1 MHALLAF
8 WAKRV
13 KIWAVLGGK
22 HLKILILFTALFIT
36 NINAQDIL
44 PLKERAAFV
53 NKLQKERLN
62 KLLPQLME
70 KTDIDMWVLIARE
83 YNEDPIIKTMLPP
96 TWLNARRT
104 TILVFSLDKKTKNFE
119 SVAIARYA
127 FGDNI
132 PSIWDKDKQPN
143 QWEALKDYIVSK
155 NPEKIGLNISSYE
168 SLADG
173 LSKYHYDQLYN
184 VLSPKFRKKITS
196 AEDLA
201 IAWIETRTDLEM
213 TVFSQLV
220 EISSSIIREAFSTKV
235 ITPGITS
242 TDDVVWWMREKVLSL
257 GLDTW
262 FHPTVDV
269 QRKDN
274 SDLYAFDNKSKFDII
289 LPGDLLHCD
298 FGISYLTLNTDTQEL
313 AYVLKPGETDAPD
326 FLIKAFKEGTRVQD
340 IFTNNFK
347 QGLTGNEILRRSLEQ
362 GKAEGLRPSIYTHP
376 LGTYGHSAGTT
387 IGMWDSQ
394 GGVPFTGDHPLQ
406 YNTAYAIELNTTVY
420 VEEWE
425 KDIRIMLEVPGFFG
439 ENGFRYINGRLKEF
453 LLVGS
458 KQTGLED

>member
-1 MHALLAF
+1 M
-8 WAKRV
+8 R
-13 KIWAVLGGK
+13 
-22 HLKILILFTALFIT
+22 KILILFTALFIT

-44 PLKERAAFV
+44 PLKERAAFI

-132 PSIWDKDKQPN
+132 PSIWDKDNQPN

-235 ITPGITS
+235 ITPGVTS

-439 ENGFRYINGRLKEF
+439 KNGFRYINGRLKEF

>member
-1 MHALLAF
+1 M
-8 WAKRV
+8 R
-13 KIWAVLGGK
+13 
-22 HLKILILFTALFIT
+22 KILILFTALFIT

-44 PLKERAAFV
+44 PLKERSAFI

-143 QWEALKDYIVSK
+143 QWEALKDYIESK
-155 NPEKIGLNISSYE
+155 NPEKIGLNISSNE

-235 ITPGITS
+235 ITPGVTS

-313 AYVLKPGETDAPD
+313 AYVLKPGETNAPD
-326 FLIKAFKEGTRVQD
+326 FLIKAFKEGTRIQD

-347 QGLTGNEILRRSLEQ
+347 QGLTGNEILKRSLEQ
-362 GKAEGLRPSIYTHP
+362 GKSEGLRPSIYTHP

-394 GGVPFTGDHPLQ
+394 GGVPFTGDYPLQ

-420 VEEWE
+420 IEEWE
-425 KDIRIMLEVPGFFG
+425 NDIRIMLEVPGFFG

-453 LLVGS
+453 LLVGL
-458 KQTGLED
+458 KQIGLED

>member
-1 MHALLAF
+1 M
-8 WAKRV
+8 R
-13 KIWAVLGGK
+13 
-22 HLKILILFTALFIT
+22 KILILITALFVT
-36 NINAQDIL
+36 NFYAQDIL
-44 PLKERAAFV
+44 PLKERADFV
-53 NKLQKERLN
+53 NKLQKDRFN
-62 KLLPQLME
+62 NLLPKLME
-70 KTDIDMWVLIARE
+70 ETGIDMWVLIARE

-104 TILVFSLDKKTKNFE
+104 TIVVFSLDSKSKKFE

-132 PSIWDKDKQPN
+132 PSIWNKEQQPN
-143 QWEALKDYIVSK
+143 QWEALNEYIVSK
-155 NPEKIGLNISSYE
+155 NPEKIGINTSSYE

-184 VLSPKFRKKITS
+184 VLSPKFRKKIVS

-213 TVFSQLV
+213 TAYSQLV
-220 EISSSIIREAFSTKV
+220 EISSAIIREAFSTDV
-235 ITPGITS
+235 ITPGIT
-242 TDDVVWWMREKVLSL
+242 TTEDVVWWMREKVIEL

-269 QRKDN
+269 QREDD
-274 SDLYAFDNKSKFDII
+274 SDLYAFDNNSKFDTI

-298 FGISYLTLNTDTQEL
+298 FGITYLTLNTDTQEL
-313 AYVLKPGETDAPD
+313 AYVLKPGETNAPD
-326 FLIKAFKEGTRVQD
+326 FLINAFKEGNRVQD
-340 IFTNNFK
+340 IFTNNFRK
-347 QGLTGNEILRRSLEQ
+347 GVTGNDILRQSLEQ

-394 GGVPFTGDHPLQ
+394 GGVPFSGDYPLQ

-420 VEEWE
+420 IPEWK

-439 ENGFRYINGRLKEF
+439 EEGFRYIKGRQTEYI
-453 LLVGS
+453 LVGE
-458 KQTGLED
+458 KLHGLAD

>member
-1 MHALLAF
+1 M
-8 WAKRV
+8 R
-13 KIWAVLGGK
+13 
-22 HLKILILFTALFIT
+22 KILILFIALFVT
-36 NINAQDIL
+36 NIYAQDIL
-44 PLKERAAFV
+44 PLKERAEFI
-53 NKLQKERLN
+53 NKLQKDRLN

-70 KTDIDMWVLIARE
+70 KTGIDMWVLIARE

-104 TILVFSLDKKTKNFE
+104 TILVFSLDSKTKKFE

-132 PSIWDKDKQPN
+132 PSIWNKEKQPN
-143 QWEALKDYIVSK
+143 QWEALNDYIVSK

-220 EISSSIIREAFSTKV
+220 DIISAIIREAFSTKV
-235 ITPGITS
+235 ITPGVTS

-313 AYVLKPGETDAPD
+313 AYVLKPGETNAPD
-326 FLIKAFKEGTRVQD
+326 FLINAFKEGTRVQD

-347 QGLTGNEILRRSLEQ
+347 QGLTGNEILKKSLEQ

-394 GGVPFTGDHPLQ
+394 GGVPFTGDYPLQ
-406 YNTAYAIELNTTVY
+406 FNTAYAIELNTTVY
-420 VEEWE
+420 IKEWE

-439 ENGFRYINGRLKEF
+439 KDGFRYINGRLTEF
-453 LLVGS
+453 LLVGK
-458 KQTGLED
+458 KQTGLDD

>member
-1 MHALLAF
+1 M
-8 WAKRV
+8 R
-13 KIWAVLGGK
+13 
-22 HLKILILFTALFIT
+22 KILILFTALFIT

-44 PLKERAAFV
+44 PLKERAAFI

-235 ITPGITS
+235 ITPGVTS

-298 FGISYLTLNTDTQEL
+298 FGITYLTLNTDTQEL

-439 ENGFRYINGRLKEF
+439 KNGFRYINGRLKEF

>member
-1 MHALLAF
+1 M
-8 WAKRV
+8 R
-13 KIWAVLGGK
+13 
-22 HLKILILFTALFIT
+22 KILILFTALFIT

-44 PLKERAAFV
+44 PLRERAAFI

-235 ITPGITS
+235 ITPGVTS

-257 GLDTW
+257 GVDTW

-313 AYVLKPGETDAPD
+313 AYVLKPGETNAPD
-326 FLIKAFKEGTRVQD
+326 FLIKAFKEGTRIQD

-347 QGLTGNEILRRSLEQ
+347 QGLTGNEILKRSLEQ
-362 GKAEGLRPSIYTHP
+362 GKSEGLRPSIYTHP

-394 GGVPFTGDHPLQ
+394 GGVPFTGDYPLQ

-420 VEEWE
+420 IEEWE

-453 LLVGS
+453 LLVGL
-458 KQTGLED
+458 KQIGLED

>member
-1 MHALLAF
+1 M
-8 WAKRV
+8 R
-13 KIWAVLGGK
+13 
-22 HLKILILFTALFIT
+22 KILILFTALFIT

-44 PLKERAAFV
+44 PLKERAAFI

-104 TILVFSLDKKTKNFE
+104 TILVFSLDKKTKKFE

-235 ITPGITS
+235 ITPGVTS

-257 GLDTW
+257 GLNTW

-313 AYVLKPGETDAPD
+313 AYVLKPGETKAPD
-326 FLIKAFKEGTRVQD
+326 FLVNAFKEGTRVQD

-347 QGLTGNEILRRSLEQ
+347 LGLTGNEILRRSLEQ

-376 LGTYGHSAGTT
+376 LGTFGHSAGTT

-394 GGVPFTGDHPLQ
+394 EGVPFTGDYSLH

-439 ENGFRYINGRLKEF
+439 EDGFRYINGRLKEF

>member
-1 MHALLAF
+1 M
-8 WAKRV
+8 R
-13 KIWAVLGGK
+13 
-22 HLKILILFTALFIT
+22 KILILFTALFIT

-439 ENGFRYINGRLKEF
+439 KNGFRYINGRLKEF

>member
-1 MHALLAF
+1 M
-8 WAKRV
+8 R
-13 KIWAVLGGK
+13 
-22 HLKILILFTALFIT
+22 KILILFSVLFVS
-36 NINAQDIL
+36 NFYAQDIL
-44 PLKERAAFV
+44 PLKERANFV
-53 NKLQKERLN
+53 NKLQKERFN
-62 KLLPQLME
+62 NLLPELME
-70 KTDIDMWVLIARE
+70 KTGIDMWVLIARE

-104 TILVFSLDKKTKNFE
+104 TIIVFSLDSETKNFE

-132 PSIWDKDKQPN
+132 PSIWNKEKQPN

-155 NPEKIGLNISSYE
+155 NPEKIGINTSSYE

-184 VLSPKFRKKITS
+184 VLSPKFRKKIVS

-213 TVFSQLV
+213 TVYSQLV
-220 EISSSIIREAFSTKV
+220 EISSAIIREAFSTKV
-235 ITPGITS
+235 ITPGVTT
-242 TDDVVWWMREKVLSL
+242 TDDVVWWMREKVIEL

-269 QRKDN
+269 QRNDE
-274 SDLYAFDNKSKFDII
+274 SDLYAFDNNSKFDTI

-313 AYVLKPGETDAPD
+313 GYVLKPEETSAPD
-326 FLIKAFKEGTRVQD
+326 FLVNALKDGNRVQD

-347 QGLTGNEILRRSLEQ
+347 RGATGNQILKKSLEQ

-387 IGMWDSQ
+387 LGMWDSQ
-394 GGVPFTGDHPLQ
+394 GGVPFSGDYPLQ
-406 YNTAYAIELNTTVY
+406 YNTSYAIELNTTVY
-420 VEEWE
+420 IPEWK

-439 ENGFRYINGRLKEF
+439 KNGFRYINGRQTEL

-458 KQTGLED
+458 KQDGLTD

>member
-1 MHALLAF
+1 M
-8 WAKRV
+8 R
-13 KIWAVLGGK
+13 
-22 HLKILILFTALFIT
+22 KILILFTALFIT

-44 PLKERAAFV
+44 PLKERAAFI

-70 KTDIDMWVLIARE
+70 KADIDMWVLIARE

-235 ITPGITS
+235 ITPGVTS

-313 AYVLKPGETDAPD
+313 AYVLKPGETNAPD

-406 YNTAYAIELNTTVY
+406 YDTAYAIELNTTVY

-439 ENGFRYINGRLKEF
+439 KNGFRYINGRLKEF